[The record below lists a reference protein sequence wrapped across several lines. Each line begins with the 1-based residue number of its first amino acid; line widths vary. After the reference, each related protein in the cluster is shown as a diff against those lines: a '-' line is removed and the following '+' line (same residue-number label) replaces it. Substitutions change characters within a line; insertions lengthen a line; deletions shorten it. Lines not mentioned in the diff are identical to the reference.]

1 MCRPEFTKM
10 AARKLTVVQILPEME
25 EGGVEG
31 ETFDLAVFL
40 SQNGHRSIVISGGG
54 RLVPQLEKSGCIHIE
69 WTHIGAKNPLCL
81 QYIYKLRKFLLTQNV
96 DVLHLRSR
104 LPAWI
109 GYLTWR
115 LLPAIQRPVLITTF
129 HGFYSVSPYSRIM
142 TKGER
147 VIAVSA
153 TIKKHILDNYN
164 IEEEKICLIH
174 GGFDAQKFCPEAVTV
189 ERVRLLREKWLESH
203 SCTPVII
210 LPGRLTYLKGQ
221 DILIESLA
229 LIKNRDFVCLLIGDT
244 QDNPSY
250 TQKIETLIKSHGLE
264 EKILLVGHCNDM
276 PAALLL
282 ADIVISASST
292 RPEAF
297 GKVAIESMAMG
308 KPMIGT
314 AHGGSLDTILPGK
327 TGWLVPPFD
336 SKSMS
341 KAILEAF
348 TDPMNTKNLGEQGRV
363 WVGEHFTAKIMC
375 EKTIAIY
382 YARLENKKKEMDLPV

>member
-1 MCRPEFTKM
+1 M
-10 AARKLTVVQILPEME
+10 AARKLTVIQILPEME

-31 ETFDLAVFL
+31 ETLDLAVFL
-40 SQNGHRSIVISGGG
+40 SQNGYRSIVISGGG
-54 RLVPQLEKSGCIHIE
+54 RLVPQLEKSGCTHIE
-69 WTHIGAKNPLCL
+69 WTHIGTKNLLCL
-81 QYIYKLRKFLLTQNV
+81 QYIYKLRKYLLTQDV

-104 LPAWI
+104 LPGWVA
-109 GYLTWR
+109 YLAWR
-115 LLPAIQRPVLITTF
+115 LLPAIRRPVLITTF
-129 HGFYSVSPYSRIM
+129 HGFYSVSSYSRIM

-153 TIKKHILDNYN
+153 TIKKHIIDNYN
-164 IEEEKICLIH
+164 IEEEKIGLIH
-174 GGFDAQKFCPEAVTV
+174 GGFDAQKFSPEAVSV
-189 ERVRLLREKWLESH
+189 ERVRCLKEKWLVAH
-203 SCTPVII
+203 AGKPVII

-244 QDNPSY
+244 QENPSY

-276 PAALLL
+276 PAAILL

-292 RPEAF
+292 QPEAF
-297 GKVAIESMAMG
+297 GKIAIESMAMG

-336 SKSMS
+336 SESMS
-341 KAILEAF
+341 KAILEALA
-348 TDPMNTKNLGEQGRV
+348 DSENTKNLGEQGRV
-363 WVGEHFTAKIMC
+363 WVSEHFTAKTMC
-375 EKTIAIY
+375 EKTIALY
-382 YARLENKKKEMDLPV
+382 CARLEEKEKEMDLPV

>member
-1 MCRPEFTKM
+1 M
-10 AARKLTVVQILPEME
+10 ADRKLTVVQILPEME

-31 ETFDLAVFL
+31 ETLDLAIFL

-69 WTHIGAKNPLCL
+69 WTHIGAKNLLCL

-109 GYLTWR
+109 AYLAWR
-115 LLPAIQRPVLITTF
+115 FLPATQRPVLITTF
-129 HGFYSVSPYSRIM
+129 HGFYSVSSYSRIM

-153 TIKKHILDNYN
+153 AIKKHIIDNYN
-164 IEEEKICLIH
+164 IEEEKISLIH
-174 GGFDAQKFCPEAVTV
+174 GGFDAQKFSPESVAV
-189 ERVRLLREKWLESH
+189 ERVRLLREKWLVAH
-203 SCTPVII
+203 ADMPVII

-244 QDNPSY
+244 KKNPSY

-297 GKVAIESMAMG
+297 GKIAIESMAMG
-308 KPMIGT
+308 KPVIGT

-336 SKSMS
+336 STSMS
-341 KAILEAF
+341 KAIIEAF
-348 TDPMNTKNLGEQGRV
+348 TDPEHAKKLGEQGRV
-363 WVGEHFTAKIMC
+363 WVGAQFTAKTMC
-375 EKTIAIY
+375 EKTIALY
-382 YARLENKKKEMDLPV
+382 YARLEKKKKEISSF